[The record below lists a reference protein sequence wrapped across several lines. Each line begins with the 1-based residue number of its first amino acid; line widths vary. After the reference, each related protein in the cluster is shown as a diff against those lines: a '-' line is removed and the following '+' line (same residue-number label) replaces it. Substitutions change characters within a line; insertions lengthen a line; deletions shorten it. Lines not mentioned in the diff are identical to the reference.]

1 MPWTNTVE
9 TRTAMIATMTITR
22 IRHPFVRRMSTIVL
36 SGGLVRSIAD
46 DGSRARRPRRL
57 SRTGVSGR
65 RTGVI
70 RRRSIGTGWLAAAV
84 VLAVGCAGPVVPP
97 APSQSDGAAA
107 AASTPAG
114 AIASDSLADLQ
125 LDDASRD
132 LLTVLGPADPVM
144 AQVTTTQVEE
154 LAAAARSVSLRV
166 EEFPD
171 AVYLR
176 GPLGTVLDVIASV
189 PVSAVYLGDEDAA
202 ERPIPADRP
211 LVGVPVSGRPY
222 VVSGVTPEVGD
233 LSELRISS
241 PERDPLLRSLAAA
254 IRTIDGQPYRR
265 LQVDGSCGPEQ
276 GGAICRI
283 SAIGWSPG
291 SGNREDDIALQ
302 GTEKTGWSGIL
313 LSDSTSLWSVPRP
326 VLRSAEWTAR
336 HDPAAAAAIHRY
348 ATCCNAGWDPT
359 KPGWIKLAY
368 LRPCPSGS
376 LAIGRQVA
384 ATGECF
390 DVLTIVVDIGPGT
403 VVSIDERPG
412 P

>member
-1 MPWTNTVE
+1 
-9 TRTAMIATMTITR
+9 MTT
-22 IRHPFVRRMSTIVL
+22 
-36 SGGLVRSIAD
+36 
-46 DGSRARRPRRL
+46 
-57 SRTGVSGR
+57 
-65 RTGVI
+65 
-70 RRRSIGTGWLAAAV
+70 IGTGWLVAAV
-84 VLAVGCAGPVVPP
+84 VLAVGCTGPVVPP
-97 APSQSDGAAA
+97 APSQPDGASA
-107 AASTPAG
+107 AASTPAA
-114 AIASDSLADLQ
+114 AIASDALADLR

-171 AVYLR
+171 AVFLR

-189 PVSAVYLGDEDAA
+189 PVSAVYIGDEDAA
-202 ERPIPADRP
+202 ERPIPIERP
-211 LVGVPVSGRPY
+211 NVAVPAPGRPY
-222 VVSGVTPEVGD
+222 VFGGVTAD
-233 LSELRISS
+233 LADLTELRIPS
-241 PERDPLLRSLAAA
+241 PRREPLLQSLAAA

-265 LQVDGSCGPEQ
+265 LQVDGGCNSEP
-276 GGAICRI
+276 GGEVCRI
-283 SAIGWSPG
+283 AAIGWSAG
-291 SGNREDDIALQ
+291 SGNREDDIALH
-302 GTEKTGWSGIL
+302 GTETTGWSGIL
-313 LSDSTSLWSVPRP
+313 EPDSVSLWSVPRP
-326 VLRSAEWTAR
+326 LLRAAEWTAR
-336 HDPAAAAAIHRY
+336 LDPAAAAAIHRY

-376 LAIGRQVA
+376 LPIGRHLA

-390 DVLTIVVDIGPGT
+390 DILTVVVDIGPGT